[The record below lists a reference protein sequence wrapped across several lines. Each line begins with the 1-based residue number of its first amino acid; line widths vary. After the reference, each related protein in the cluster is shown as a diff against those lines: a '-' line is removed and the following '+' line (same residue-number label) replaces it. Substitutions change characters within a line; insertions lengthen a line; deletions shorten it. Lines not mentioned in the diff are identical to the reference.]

1 MKICF
6 LSDKI
11 HQEMETT
18 KTNDETLFPRNNSIS
33 KNEKSFS
40 LSLSAQVSGINSSGK
55 EFEERSI
62 LLKISAQEAYFY
74 LKSKVKKGSRL
85 NLTLYIPKTLILE
98 KNLNLSLSGNVAH
111 IKSNGNKGKDHL
123 IQLDLDKSYKIQPA
137 T

>member
-1 MKICF
+1 
-6 LSDKI
+6 
-11 HQEMETT
+11 METT
-18 KTNDETLFPRNNSIS
+18 KTICADSFPQNNSIS

-40 LSLSAQVSGINSSGK
+40 LALSAQVSGINSSGK

-62 LLKISAQEAYFY
+62 LLKISARKAYFY

-98 KNLNLSLSGNVAH
+98 KNLNLSLTGNVAYT
-111 IKSNGNKGKDHL
+111 KPNGNNGKNHL
-123 IQLDLDKSYKIQPA
+123 IQLDLNKSYKIQPA